1 MPRHPGDRRRPAP
14 AHAPAWRVVALAVA
28 AMLIGAA
35 CDAAP
40 PAVLATLTPSTP
52 APAPTSGATV
62 APAHW
67 VDCGGGQ
74 QCATISVPTS
84 YDDPGGARLNLSII
98 RLPATRPTQ
107 RIGALVV
114 NPGGPGASGVEFVQ
128 DDVAIFPEA
137 LRRRFDI
144 VGFDPRGVNL
154 STPVRCQDNL
164 DGHVALDR
172 SPDSKAELAALVA
185 DATAF
190 AKACEERNS
199 DLLAHLSTIDVARDL
214 EMIRIAIGEPKL
226 TYMGFSYGTLIGA
239 LYAQQFPTHIRAM
252 VLDGAIDPALDHAAF
267 RSGQARAFETSL
279 SHFLANC
286 AADRDCYFYH
296 GAQTRSAFDKLM
308 ASIDAHPLAA
318 IRVKDRRKL
327 TTGLA
332 WQAVAG
338 SMYTD
343 AAWPALAAGLEL
355 ARLGDGSIMLLM
367 TDPFNGRNKNG
378 SYSNLIDAYTANT
391 CADFA
396 APRDVAA
403 YTALAT
409 RLKRAAPHFA
419 PLLAYNDLSCA
430 FWPVISERT
439 PARVTADGAP
449 PIVVVGTTGDPAT
462 PYAWAKSLAAQ
473 LSSGVLLTR
482 RGEGHTAFAASGCI
496 DRAVHAYLV
505 DLTAPRNGTACD

>member
-1 MPRHPGDRRRPAP
+1 MRG
-14 AHAPAWRVVALAVA
+14 HARFGRAQLLAVISA
-28 AMLIGAA
+28 AVLLVAA
-35 CDAAP
+35 CDST
-40 PAVLATLTPSTP
+40 PAKPSVLATLTPATP
-52 APAPTSGATV
+52 LPTSGASGAPTV
-62 APAHW
+62 APSVAPARW
-67 VDCGGGQ
+67 VDCGGGS
-74 QCATISVPTS
+74 QCATIPVPTS
-84 YDDPGGARLNLSII
+84 YDDPAGAKLNLSVI

-107 RIGALVV
+107 RIGALLV
-114 NPGGPGASGVEFVQ
+114 NPGGPGGSGVEFVQ
-128 DDVAIFPEA
+128 DSASIFPEV

-172 SPDSKAELAALVA
+172 SPDSKAELNDLVA

-190 AKACEERNS
+190 AKACEERNG
-199 DLLAHLSTIDVARDL
+199 DLLAHLSTMDVARDL

-239 LYAQQFPTHIRAM
+239 LYAEQFPTHIRAM
-252 VLDGAIDPALDHAAF
+252 VLDGAIDPSLDHAAF
-267 RSGQARAFETSL
+267 RGGQARAFETSL
-279 SHFLANC
+279 SHFLADC
-286 AADRDCYFYH
+286 AAHRDCYFYH

-318 IRVKDRRKL
+318 IRIKDRRVL

-355 ARLGDGSIMLLM
+355 ARRGDGSIMLLM

-396 APRDVAA
+396 APRDVAS

-409 RLKRAAPHFA
+409 SLKRAAPHFA
-419 PLLAYNDLSCA
+419 ALLAYNDLSCA
-430 FWPVISERT
+430 FWPVISERA
-439 PARVTADGAP
+439 PARVTAAGAP

-473 LSSGVLLTR
+473 LTSGVLLTR
-482 RGEGHTAFAASGCI
+482 RGEGHTAFAASACI
-496 DRAVHAYLV
+496 DRAVHTYLV
-505 DLTAPRNGTACD
+505 DLKAPRDGTACD